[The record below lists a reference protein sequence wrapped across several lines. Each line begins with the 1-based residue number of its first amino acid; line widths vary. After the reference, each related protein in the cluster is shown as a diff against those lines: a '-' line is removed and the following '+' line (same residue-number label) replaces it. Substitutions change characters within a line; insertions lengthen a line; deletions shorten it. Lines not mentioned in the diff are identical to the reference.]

1 VMLAGAN
8 CLIPVPN
15 AIECI
20 VQIAHHCSHVLVW
33 SVTRDCVVAA
43 PTMNAHVVIVETP
56 AVIVALDHVIHADS
70 SAIIAQEIVMQ
81 QTLARIA
88 TKLFA
93 MIAGINLEIKSS
105 FFAVVLAVG
114 VDVMDVS

>member
-43 PTMNAHVVIVETP
+43 PAMNVHVVIVETA
-56 AVIVALDHVIHADS
+56 AVIVALDHVIHAGS
-70 SAIIAQEIVMQ
+70 SAIIAQKFIMQ

-93 MIAGINLEIKSS
+93 LVVGINLEIKRS

-114 VDVMDVS
+114 VDVMDVL

>member
-1 VMLAGAN
+1 
-8 CLIPVPN
+8 
-15 AIECI
+15 
-20 VQIAHHCSHVLVW
+20 
-33 SVTRDCVVAA
+33 
-43 PTMNAHVVIVETP
+43 MNAHVVIVETP